1 MALYWGDG
9 ATEPVSPR
17 RIASGRR
24 GGVSREATT
33 SAGRVHCAGL
43 KPAGDGRAAQ
53 LAGHPRCQWWGMV
66 AHTIATCTQCAEC
79 RPQLSELG
87 VGDAPS
93 SETLNYHGGFAPSKC

>member
-1 MALYWGDG
+1 
-9 ATEPVSPR
+9 
-17 RIASGRR
+17 
-24 GGVSREATT
+24 
-33 SAGRVHCAGL
+33 
-43 KPAGDGRAAQ
+43 
-53 LAGHPRCQWWGMV
+53 MV